1 MSSKTQSSKSGHRSE
16 TKTGPTTRNQ
26 IIKSYG
32 GRVNFQHSF
41 GLKME
46 PGDIEEGNAILDAF
60 EQQGREDWEA
70 EQKEQHKGNK

>member
-1 MSSKTQSSKSGHRSE
+1 MSSSNKSSSSSNSKEGPRS
-16 TKTGPTTRNQ
+16 RNQ

-32 GRVNFQHSF
+32 GRPNFQYSF

-60 EQQGREDWEA
+60 EQQEKEDWE
-70 EQKEQHKGNK
+70 EQQKEQNKDQK